1 MNSYLELFKTVPA
14 YFMTIYSFLQILRF
28 RSNSQ
33 NPLEILKT
41 TFYKFFRCLR
51 SSGFK
56 CSTFS
61 NQNSR
66 KSWNNFE
73 KTEWGPIFYLMSY
86 FEQFYFDTIMR
97 LSVCQ
102 LCGEVCC
109 FLFRWWSARWQD
121 MVLFL
126 DPSSSSIFFS
136 SSHPSDSS
144 WFCQVSIFMEDC
156 DTQMFILK

>member
-1 MNSYLELFKTVPA
+1 MELFKTVPA
-14 YFMTIYSFLQILRF
+14 YFMAIFIHFYNHWDLGLIIETHWTF
-28 RSNSQ
+28 
-33 NPLEILKT
+33 LKT

-144 WFCQVSIFMEDC
+144 WFFR
-156 DTQMFILK
+156 